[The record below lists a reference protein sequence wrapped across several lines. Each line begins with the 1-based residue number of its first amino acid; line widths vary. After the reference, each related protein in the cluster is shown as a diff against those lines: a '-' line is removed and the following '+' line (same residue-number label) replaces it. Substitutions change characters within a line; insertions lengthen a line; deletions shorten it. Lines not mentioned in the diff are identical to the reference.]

1 VRFVPLLAPGH
12 DGNFGR
18 VAALDLQKRRI
29 LWTYRQRIPLAS
41 SALATGGGLLF
52 EGDVDRY
59 FSAFDQSTG
68 KVLWRTRLNAS
79 PESSPITYS
88 VDGKQYIAVV
98 TGSGSPFGAASRAFV
113 PETTAPAAGVAVVV
127 FELPPPGAP

>member
-1 VRFVPLLAPGH
+1 VPRLPAGH

-18 VAALDLQKRRI
+18 VAAIDLEKRQV
-29 LWTYRQRIPLAS
+29 LWTYRQRVPLAS
-41 SALATGGGLLF
+41 SALVTGGGLLF

-59 FSAFDQSTG
+59 FSAFDESTG
-68 KVLWRTRLNAS
+68 KVLWRTRLSAS

-88 VDGKQYIAVV
+88 VDNKQYVAVV

-113 PETTAPAAGVAVVV
+113 PEVGAPAAGVTVVV
-127 FELPPPGAP
+127 FELP